1 VVDYVHYWKERAE
14 IPAKQILRWM
24 KVSEGTFYNWRQR
37 YGKVNEHNG
46 WIPRDH
52 WLEEWEKRAILD
64 FYWDHPLEGYR
75 RLTYM
80 MLDANVVAASATSV
94 YRVLKRAG
102 VMNRRNSKP
111 SQKGKG
117 FHQPGRPHRH
127 WHVDIA
133 YLNIAGTFYFL
144 CSVLDGYSRFI
155 VHWEIREKMEE
166 IDVETILQ
174 RAREEY
180 PDETP
185 RIITDNGPQFIA
197 KEFKHFIRISGMTHV
212 KTSPYYPQSNGKL
225 ERYHRTIKSECIRP
239 KTPLSLEDARRVVTT
254 YVRQYNEERLHSA
267 LQYVTPLDK
276 LLGREQ
282 AIFAERDR
290 KLEEARALRAQR
302 RAEQRP
308 QLRER
313 GRDATLEVDWAED
326 TALRG
331 RNRSADPVAKT
342 EESGSLPGQGANSSV
357 TSRDPNSSG
366 LAPRRQI
373 PGGLGDSVP
382 HSRKSAEGPSSTC

>member
-1 VVDYVHYWKERAE
+1 MVDYVRYWKERAE

-24 KVSEGTFYNWRQR
+24 KVSEGTFYKWRQR

-80 MLDANVVAASATSV
+80 MLDADVVAASASSV

-102 VMNRRNSKP
+102 VLNRRNSKP

-117 FHQPGRPHRH
+117 FHQPRRPHQH

-144 CSVLDGYSRFI
+144 CTILDGYSRFI

-166 IDVETILQ
+166 VDVETILQ

-180 PDETP
+180 PGETP

-254 YVRQYNEERLHSA
+254 YVQQYNEQRLHSA

-276 LLGREQ
+276 QLGREQ

-290 KLEEARALRAQR
+290 KLEEARSLRAQR
-302 RAEQRP
+302 RANQRP

-313 GRDATLEVDWAED
+313 GKDATLEVDWAED

-342 EESGSLPGQGANSSV
+342 EESGSLHGQGASSSV
-357 TSRDPNSSG
+357 TDPNSSG
-366 LAPRRQI
+366 LAPKRQI
-373 PGGLGDSVP
+373 PGGLGDRVP
-382 HSRKSAEGPSSTC
+382 HSRKTAEGPSSTC

>member
-1 VVDYVHYWKERAE
+1 MVDYVHYWKERAE
-14 IPAKQILRWM
+14 IPAKRILRWM

-80 MLDANVVAASATSV
+80 MLDADVVAASATSV

-102 VMNRRNSKP
+102 VMNRRKSKP

-239 KTPLSLEDARRVVTT
+239 KTPLSLDDARRVVTT

-313 GRDATLEVDWAED
+313 GKDATLEVDWAED

-342 EESGSLPGQGANSSV
+342 EESGSLPGQGASS
-357 TSRDPNSSG
+357 SNSSG
-366 LAPRRQI
+366 LAPKRQI

-382 HSRKSAEGPSSTC
+382 HTRKAAEGPSSTC